1 MEEKVL
7 IKSERY
13 NIKRSLK
20 IILIIAIIWLLL
32 MATYAF
38 LHQISRY
45 NSNEWLREYALE
57 EYGCPNAFSYAINHL
72 WINDFFV
79 ILWIIPPFGLLLIE
93 IILYLWLKSYEL
105 TVTDKRIYGKVAW
118 GKRVDLPVDSV
129 SAISTNQLL
138 RGVSVSTASGKVG
151 FLVLKNAEDIYKV
164 INDIII
170 KRQHPKSQAV
180 MIDNIYNSD
189 EADKLKKFKELL
201 DSGVITQDEFDAKK
215 KQLLGL

>member
-1 MEEKVL
+1 MKEKVL

-20 IILIIAIIWLLL
+20 IILIIAVIWLLL
-32 MATYAF
+32 MTTYAL
-38 LHQISRY
+38 LHQISDY
-45 NSNEWLREYALE
+45 NSSEWLREYALE
-57 EYGCPNAFSYAINHL
+57 KYGCTNAFSYAINDL
-72 WINDFFV
+72 WVSDFFV
-79 ILWIIPPFGLLLIE
+79 ILWIIPPVGLLLIE

-105 TVTDKRIYGKVAW
+105 TVTDKRIYGKIAW

-138 RGVSVSTASGKVG
+138 KGVSVSTASGKVG
-151 FLVLKNAEDIYKV
+151 FLVLKNADDIYKV

-170 KRQHPKSQAV
+170 KRQHSKSQTV
-180 MIDNIYNSD
+180 MVDNIYNSD
-189 EADKLKKFKELL
+189 EADKLKKFKDLL